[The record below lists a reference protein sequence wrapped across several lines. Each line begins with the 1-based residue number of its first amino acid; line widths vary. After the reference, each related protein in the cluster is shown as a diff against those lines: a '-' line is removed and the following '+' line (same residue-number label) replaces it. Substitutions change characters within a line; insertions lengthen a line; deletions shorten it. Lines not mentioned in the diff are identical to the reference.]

1 MSVVSTAFEPY
12 SPVGNLF
19 YQNMAIG
26 ILLKLDK
33 LAYLELNVRMAISYK
48 LVACLLL
55 LVCLGGHLD
64 LCLSI
69 QVSHYP
75 KVSN

>member
-1 MSVVSTAFEPY
+1 
-12 SPVGNLF
+12 
-19 YQNMAIG
+19 MAIG
-26 ILLKLDK
+26 ILFFLKLDN

-48 LVACLLL
+48 LVTCLLL
-55 LVCLGGHLD
+55 LICLGGHLD

-69 QVSHYP
+69 QVSYYP